1 MTATD
6 DAACTRDELRTLF
19 LFEALTDAQLDR
31 LHSDGHVE
39 HLEPGPLFTEG
50 APATFLYVL
59 LDGEVVLS
67 KRSGAV
73 DIETVR
79 TAQRGSYFGAW
90 SAFLEGEQA
99 YETSARV
106 VIPSRVF
113 VLEASTMGEFMR
125 SEFPMA
131 CHFLVGQ
138 MFGRFHQSRI
148 VGPHDR
154 LLQLGQLTA
163 GLTHELNNP
172 AAAALRATSA
182 LRTRV
187 ASVRHRMGSLAGGT
201 ISHATMR
208 ALVGIADEVAEAAAK
223 AEDLAPLEKSDR
235 EEQIGDWLE
244 EHGIDGAWEV
254 APTFAEAGLD
264 TDWLERIAATLEEA
278 DGTASLDG
286 VVHWLSCTIDTELLV
301 NEITHCTS
309 RVANLVGR
317 AAHYSHLDRAPFNVA
332 DVGELIRNT
341 LMMQSHTIGSDI
353 VVVEEFDESVPAFQC
368 YPAELG
374 QVWTNLI
381 ANAVAAMRSVRA
393 VGNCSGTLTLRTRN
407 MGDAVRVEVCDT
419 GPGVPE
425 ELRERIFDPFF
436 TTKPVGEGTGLGL
449 DFASRIVHKH
459 GGTMWVE
466 STPGDTRFISILPLR
481 IAVPDGAAEATTD
494 QTL

>member
-1 MTATD
+1 MTPTD
-6 DAACTRDELRTLF
+6 DATCTRDELRTLF

-31 LHSDGHVE
+31 LHSHGHVE
-39 HLEPGPLFTEG
+39 YIEPGPLFTEG
-50 APATFLYVL
+50 TPAAHLYVL
-59 LDGEVVLS
+59 FDGEVALS
-67 KRSGAV
+67 KRSGAA

-79 TAQRGSYFGAW
+79 TAQRGSYFGSW
-90 SAFLEGEQA
+90 SAFLEGDQA
-99 YETSARV
+99 YETSARILV
-106 VIPSRVF
+106 PSRMF
-113 VLEASTMGEFMR
+113 VLEATTMGEFMR

-131 CHFLVGQ
+131 CHFLSGH
-138 MFGRFHQSRI
+138 MLGRFHQSRI

-201 ISHATMR
+201 INQATMR

-244 EHGIDGAWEV
+244 DHDIDGAWDV

-264 TDWLERIAATLEEA
+264 TDWLERIAATLQET

-286 VVHWLSCTIDTELLV
+286 VVHWLSCTIETELLV

-317 AAHYSHLDRAPFNVA
+317 AAHYAHLDRAPFNVA
-332 DVGELIRNT
+332 DVHELIRNT
-341 LMMQSHTIGSDI
+341 VMMQSHTIGSD
-353 VVVEEFDESVPAFQC
+353 VMVVEEFDGSVPTFLC

-381 ANAVAAMRSVRA
+381 VNAVQAMRSA
-393 VGNCSGTLTLRTRN
+393 PAGGGCSGTLTLRTRN
-407 MGDAVRVEVCDT
+407 RGDVVRVEVCDT

-436 TTKPVGEGTGLGL
+436 TTKPIGEGTGLGL

-466 STPGDTRFISILPLR
+466 STPGDTRFICILPLR
-481 IAVPDGAAEATTD
+481 NSARDGAAGVTT
-494 QTL
+494 